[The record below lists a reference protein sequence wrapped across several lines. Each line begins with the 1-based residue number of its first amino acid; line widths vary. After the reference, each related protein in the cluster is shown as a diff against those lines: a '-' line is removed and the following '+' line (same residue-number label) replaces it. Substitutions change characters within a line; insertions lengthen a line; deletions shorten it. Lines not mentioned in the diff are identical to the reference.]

1 MPRLEPWPT
10 ISSGTTSPA
19 AQRTASSTSS
29 AVAGASV
36 LTPLESRNVRKGERA
51 AMHVHAAE
59 LGTAAQLRKNLARV
73 EQVLRIEC
81 AFDPH
86 LLVEID
92 LAEHLR
98 HQIAL
103 FDADAMLAGEHPAD
117 RHAEPQDIGAEGLRL
132 VQLSRP
138 VGIVEDQRMEI
149 AVAGVEHIG
158 DPQPVARGELAH
170 AGQHPRQ
177 LLAGNG
183 AVHAVV

>member
-19 AQRTASSTSS
+19 AQRTALSTSS

-51 AMHVHAAE
+51 AMHVHATE
-59 LGTAAQLRKNLARV
+59 LGTAAQLRKNLAGV
-73 EQVLRIEC
+73 EQMLRIEC

-103 FDADAMLAGEHPAD
+103 FDADAILAGRHRDE
-117 RHAEPQDIGAEGLRL
+117 RHAEPQDTAAEGPGLG
-132 VQLSRP
+132 QLPGP
-138 VGIVEDQRMEI
+138 VGSLEDQRREF
-149 AVAGVEHIG
+149 ADAGVELIG
-158 DPQPVARGELAH
+158 VPQPVGRAEL
-170 AGQHPRQ
+170 
-177 LLAGNG
+177 
-183 AVHAVV
+183 